1 MEAKSQNNKSKYFIE
16 SLTEKIFLIS
26 ASVAVISLL
35 LIIGFVFYKGLR
47 PFIIEGYSFWDF
59 IFGTQ
64 WIPSA
69 NKYGILPMIVASL
82 GATIGALLIGV
93 PVGILTSIFIAEIAP
108 KKIAKIMSGAVELLA
123 GIPSVLYGVFGL
135 AIIVPTIQE
144 VFNLPK
150 GQSLLAV
157 IIVLAIMMLPTVI
170 TVSETAIRAVPH
182 AYKEG
187 SLALGASKTETI
199 FKVIVPAA
207 KSGIMTGVVLG
218 IGRAIGE
225 TMAVILVAGNTP
237 VIPSS
242 IMDSVRPLTTNIAL
256 EMGYAFGTHQEMLF
270 ATGVV
275 LFTFILILNLVLV
288 PINRIGIYGA
298 IISSIISDI
307 FIFAICFIT
316 LKKQITTK
324 LYVSKYIVKPTIAG
338 VFMSITSY
346 IMYNNIINK
355 IQNNIIVLFV
365 SIFSGM
371 MVYFILIIA
380 LKILTEEE
388 IYMLP
393 YGQKLFRT
401 FKSKKQQMQVKSTHT
416 ELPKHGNLRGKRVCK
431 KIKIKKE
438 GF

>member
-47 PFIIEGYSFWDF
+47 PFIVEGYSFWDF

-135 AIIVPTIQE
+135 AIIVPTIQD

-170 TVSETAIRAVPH
+170 TVSETAIRAVPN

-275 LFTFILILNLVLV
+275 LFTFILILNL
-288 PINRIGIYGA
+288 
-298 IISSIISDI
+298 S
-307 FIFAICFIT
+307 
-316 LKKQITTK
+316 
-324 LYVSKYIVKPTIAG
+324 
-338 VFMSITSY
+338 
-346 IMYNNIINK
+346 
-355 IQNNIIVLFV
+355 
-365 SIFSGM
+365 
-371 MVYFILIIA
+371 LIHI
-380 LKILTEEE
+380 
-388 IYMLP
+388 
-393 YGQKLFRT
+393 
-401 FKSKKQQMQVKSTHT
+401 
-416 ELPKHGNLRGKRVCK
+416 
-431 KIKIKKE
+431 
-438 GF
+438 

>member
-47 PFIIEGYSFWDF
+47 PFIVEGYSFWDF

-170 TVSETAIRAVPH
+170 TVSETAIRAVSN

-275 LFTFILILNLVLV
+275 LFTFILILNLVL
-288 PINRIGIYGA
+288 
-298 IISSIISDI
+298 S
-307 FIFAICFIT
+307 
-316 LKKQITTK
+316 K
-324 LYVSKYIVKPTIAG
+324 LS
-338 VFMSITSY
+338 
-346 IMYNNIINK
+346 NK
-355 IQNNIIVLFV
+355 
-365 SIFSGM
+365 G
-371 MVYFILIIA
+371 
-380 LKILTEEE
+380 
-388 IYMLP
+388 
-393 YGQKLFRT
+393 
-401 FKSKKQQMQVKSTHT
+401 
-416 ELPKHGNLRGKRVCK
+416 GK
-431 KIKIKKE
+431 
-438 GF
+438 

>member
-1 MEAKSQNNKSKYFIE
+1 MEAKSQNNRSKYFIE

-47 PFIIEGYSFWDF
+47 PFIVEGYSFWDF

-93 PVGILTSIFIAEIAP
+93 PVGILTAIFIAEIAP
-108 KKIAKIMSGAVELLA
+108 KRISKIMSGAVELLA

-135 AIIVPTIQE
+135 AIIVPTIQDI
-144 VFNLPK
+144 FNLPK

-170 TVSETAIRAVPH
+170 TVSETAIRAVPN

-275 LFTFILILNLVLV
+275 LFTFILILNLVL
-288 PINRIGIYGA
+288 
-298 IISSIISDI
+298 S
-307 FIFAICFIT
+307 
-316 LKKQITTK
+316 K
-324 LYVSKYIVKPTIAG
+324 LS
-338 VFMSITSY
+338 
-346 IMYNNIINK
+346 NK
-355 IQNNIIVLFV
+355 
-365 SIFSGM
+365 G
-371 MVYFILIIA
+371 
-380 LKILTEEE
+380 
-388 IYMLP
+388 
-393 YGQKLFRT
+393 
-401 FKSKKQQMQVKSTHT
+401 
-416 ELPKHGNLRGKRVCK
+416 GK
-431 KIKIKKE
+431 
-438 GF
+438 

>member
-47 PFIIEGYSFWDF
+47 PFIVKGYSFWDF

-135 AIIVPTIQE
+135 AIIVPTIQD

-170 TVSETAIRAVPH
+170 TVSETAIRAVPN

-275 LFTFILILNLVLV
+275 LFTFILILNLVL
-288 PINRIGIYGA
+288 
-298 IISSIISDI
+298 S
-307 FIFAICFIT
+307 
-316 LKKQITTK
+316 K
-324 LYVSKYIVKPTIAG
+324 LS
-338 VFMSITSY
+338 
-346 IMYNNIINK
+346 NK
-355 IQNNIIVLFV
+355 
-365 SIFSGM
+365 G
-371 MVYFILIIA
+371 
-380 LKILTEEE
+380 
-388 IYMLP
+388 
-393 YGQKLFRT
+393 
-401 FKSKKQQMQVKSTHT
+401 
-416 ELPKHGNLRGKRVCK
+416 GK
-431 KIKIKKE
+431 
-438 GF
+438 